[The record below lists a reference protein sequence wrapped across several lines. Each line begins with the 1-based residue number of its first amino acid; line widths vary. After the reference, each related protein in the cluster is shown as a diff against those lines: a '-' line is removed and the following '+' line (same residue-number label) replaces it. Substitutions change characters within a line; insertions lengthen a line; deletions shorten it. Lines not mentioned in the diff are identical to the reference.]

1 MKKGFTLAELLG
13 VMVVLALISI
23 VTVPLVTNSLNK
35 YKSKLCSAQIDEII
49 SAAKAWT
56 GENMFSL
63 PSEDGEFIKVDLKTL
78 ASAGFIDEKVNNPVT
93 NEEFDPNTTI
103 ITIKKVGKKFTYI
116 MDDKTVNTCYSNR
129 KEKDNKK
136 NSNVVYSRVNGA
148 THVGYPIDANKDMG
162 DKYVVIEDNIKLP
175 FNSLEECNQVLSLM
189 GSAKNVTCQLQNFKT
204 PDLDYKESPD
214 ASWENYLKYTLN
226 SNGIIEDIEVCGKHN
241 NQEFCLKRST
251 SSSIFNQNK
260 EILLNTFGTN
270 NCDVESSYV
279 GCGDDS
285 VAAEV
290 INGEH
295 VVVGVEDN
303 GSCYVFGSEAA
314 GCIVLS
320 SSSITSIK

>member
-49 SAAKAWT
+49 SAAKAWA

-93 NEEFDPNTTI
+93 NEEFDPDTTI

-136 NSNVVYSRVNGA
+136 NSNVVYSIASGA

-162 DKYVVIEDNIKLP
+162 DKYVLTNDDVSVP
-175 FNSLEECNQVLSLM
+175 FNSLEECVSSGNVSEQLCVL
-189 GSAKNVTCQLQNFKT
+189 KNFKT
-204 PDLDYKESPD
+204 PDLDYKTSPD
-214 ASWENYLKYTLN
+214 ESWKYYLKYILN
-226 SNGIIEDIEVCGKHN
+226 SNRIIEDIEACVVYNGA
-241 NQEFCLKRST
+241 EFCSKRVT
-251 SSSIFNQNK
+251 NSSIFNQNK
-260 EILLNTFGTN
+260 ELLLAGFCSDC
-270 NCDVESSYV
+270 CDF
-279 GCGDDS
+279 DDS
-285 VAAEV
+285 DISCAYDS
-290 INGEH
+290 
-295 VVVGVEDN
+295 VGVDVNSDGFVFVGNETESVACFLFGGGSAFCDN
-303 GSCYVFGSEAA
+303 Y
-314 GCIVLS
+314 S
-320 SSSITSIK
+320 S